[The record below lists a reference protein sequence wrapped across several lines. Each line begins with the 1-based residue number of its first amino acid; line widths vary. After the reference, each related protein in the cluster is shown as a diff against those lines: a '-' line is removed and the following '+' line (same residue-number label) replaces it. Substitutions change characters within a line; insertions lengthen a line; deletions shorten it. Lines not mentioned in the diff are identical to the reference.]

1 MRFKS
6 VLFLSLLTFTFG
18 CKERKPL
25 PILGEKMMLNGKEVN
40 HQIPDFSFI
49 NQDSVAVT
57 QKDFEGKIYVAD
69 FFFTSCPTIC
79 PVMKTQMLRIYERFK
94 TNSDVKLLSHSID
107 PTHDTPAN
115 LRTYVTR
122 LGVNTPQWQ
131 FVTGDRKKLFEI
143 GEKAYMVTTK
153 ADSTVEGGLLH
164 SGAFLLVDKKRQI
177 RGQYDGTKAAEV
189 DQLMEDMAL
198 LLEEK

>member
-1 MRFKS
+1 MRFKP
-6 VLFLSLLTFTFG
+6 VLFLSFIIFTFA

-40 HQIPDFSFI
+40 HLIPNFSFI
-49 NQDSVAVT
+49 NQDSIAVT
-57 QKDFEGKIYVAD
+57 QKDFEGKIYIAD

-94 TNSDVKLLSHSID
+94 TNNEIKLLSHSID
-107 PTHDTPAN
+107 PAHDTPAN
-115 LRTYVTR
+115 LRAYVNR
-122 LGVNTPQWQ
+122 LGVDTPQWQ
-131 FVTGDRKKLFEI
+131 FVTGDRKKIFDI

-189 DQLMEDMAL
+189 DQLIEDILL